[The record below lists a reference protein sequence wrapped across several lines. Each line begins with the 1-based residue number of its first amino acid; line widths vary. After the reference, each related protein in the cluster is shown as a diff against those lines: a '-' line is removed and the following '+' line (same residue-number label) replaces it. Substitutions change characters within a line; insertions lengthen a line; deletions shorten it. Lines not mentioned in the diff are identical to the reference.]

1 MAQLKFFGGV
11 HPEDGKEIS
20 SRQPVR
26 TVFPRGDCVYPLKQH
41 MGNPSVPV
49 VKRGDYVLT
58 GQLIAAADGD
68 FSANL
73 HSSISGTVRGIEKR
87 RLADGSSGDC
97 IVIQNDRR
105 FGEILYPAS
114 RRLDELAPETIVE
127 SVKQAGIVGMG
138 GAGMPTHIKLSP
150 ARPNR
155 IDYYIANCVECEP
168 YLTSDYRRMLENPAK
183 VINGLRIGLKIFR
196 RARGILAVD
205 EKNDDIYRLF
215 RDLTREDARIFVK
228 KVEHKFPQGAERQL
242 IYAVTGRTLNAE
254 MLPEEVGCVTDN
266 VDTLVAINQAVM
278 VHEPLLTRLVTVTGD
293 CIDKPGNYRVR
304 IGMSYRELIERAGG
318 FIREPELILDGGTMT
333 GKRMDDLDVP
343 VTKLTSAIVALSQ
356 DRVSGRP
363 QTACTRCARCVLSCP
378 NHLVPLQLYKDA
390 KSGNDNAFIR
400 HNGFECSGCECC
412 SYICPS
418 RIPLADSI
426 IRTRDRLLKDA
437 DKAGAYS
444 RRLSRRQ

>member
-41 MGNPSVPV
+41 MGNPSVPI

-73 HSSISGTVRGIEKR
+73 HSSVSGTVRGIEKR

-228 KVEHKFPQGAERQL
+228 KVEHKFPQGAERQRRH
-242 IYAVTGRTLNAE
+242 TG
-254 MLPEEVGCVTDN
+254 CD
-266 VDTLVAINQAVM
+266 Q
-278 VHEPLLTRLVTVTGD
+278 
-293 CIDKPGNYRVR
+293 
-304 IGMSYRELIERAGG
+304 
-318 FIREPELILDGGTMT
+318 
-333 GKRMDDLDVP
+333 
-343 VTKLTSAIVALSQ
+343 
-356 DRVSGRP
+356 SGSHGP
-363 QTACTRCARCVLSCP
+363 
-378 NHLVPLQLYKDA
+378 
-390 KSGNDNAFIR
+390 
-400 HNGFECSGCECC
+400 
-412 SYICPS
+412 
-418 RIPLADSI
+418 
-426 IRTRDRLLKDA
+426 
-437 DKAGAYS
+437 
-444 RRLSRRQ
+444 